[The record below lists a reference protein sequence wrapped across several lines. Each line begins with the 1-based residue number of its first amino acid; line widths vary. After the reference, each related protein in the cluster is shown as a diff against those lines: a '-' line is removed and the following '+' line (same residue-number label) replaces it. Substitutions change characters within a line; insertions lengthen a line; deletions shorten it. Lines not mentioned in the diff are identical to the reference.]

1 MSVYTFTIDQLMQL
15 DKDALAYALRTFDKE
30 LAGMLDLLAD
40 TPAARQDQVVLNDLS
55 SVLTLRKALSARLAE
70 LEATPTQPLV
80 GESST
85 PLAVAA

>member
-30 LAGMLDLLAD
+30 LAGMLDLLAE
-40 TPAARQDQVVLNDLS
+40 TPEARQDQVVLADLT
-55 SVLTLRKALSARLAE
+55 SVLTLRKAFAGRLAE
-70 LEATPTQPLV
+70 LEATPQLLL

-85 PLAVAA
+85 PLATAA